1 MTVIDRDVFRDVSIS
16 LRTYV
21 VSPDGRRFL
30 VIKDAPNPG
39 TAPNPPQV
47 IVVQN
52 GWRSGNVSD
61 GGDLAV
67 AVLWDQPARNPA
79 SVSGPSDAFESL
91 VAHGHFRRQRRD
103 SSCACAHSSPQH
115 RTVLA
120 GGRWIIEVTAMD
132 ASSTSKRMA
141 CANVESRAPM
151 TKDTI
156 FRIASMTKLV
166 TGVAVLMM
174 VEEGRIRLGE
184 DRRSTLVS
192 LYDSTPSGL
201 RPRAERV
208 STSRGAFFG
217 GAAGLQSTAEDYLRF
232 AQMLANGGIL
242 DRQRLLSAKAVRLTA
257 SNQVGEM
264 YSKNTERPAPGMGY
278 GFLVGTVEDPM
289 AAGLRVSAGSFGW
302 AGIFGTLVWIDPREK
317 LVMILM
323 IQSASANN
331 SLRRDFENAV
341 MQSIVSR

>member
-1 MTVIDRDVFRDVSIS
+1 
-16 LRTYV
+16 
-21 VSPDGRRFL
+21 
-30 VIKDAPNPG
+30 
-39 TAPNPPQV
+39 
-47 IVVQN
+47 
-52 GWRSGNVSD
+52 
-61 GGDLAV
+61 
-67 AVLWDQPARNPA
+67 
-79 SVSGPSDAFESL
+79 
-91 VAHGHFRRQRRD
+91 
-103 SSCACAHSSPQH
+103 
-115 RTVLA
+115 
-120 GGRWIIEVTAMD
+120 
-132 ASSTSKRMA
+132 MA